1 MKKLMIC
8 LAAAALLPCAPAI
21 DALSLEMRETVV
33 AKPEIMAK
41 GQVIL
46 GLESIPGAM
55 ELYAKAWDRIK
66 ATEAR

>member
-21 DALSLEMRETVV
+21 DALSPEMRETVV

-46 GLESIPGAM
+46 GLEM

-66 ATEAR
+66 AVK